1 MSRNSLLVLYKK
13 ELADHLRSKRFV
25 ILLLLI
31 AVTGLASIYSAAS
44 GIREAVS
51 QEENDFV
58 FLRLFTTSG
67 NSIPSFISFVSL
79 LGPLV
84 GLALGFDSINGE
96 FNRGTMSRLLA
107 QPIHRDSVIN
117 GKFLAGILVISI
129 MVFSL
134 GIVVGAIGILMIG
147 IPPTLEE
154 IFRLLSF
161 FVVTIF
167 YMSIWLAISQ
177 LFSLL
182 FKQSAT
188 SALASIAMWLFLSI
202 FVGLLAGVVANVIFP
217 IDNASTID
225 MQLKNSNLE
234 LMLNRLSPTTLFSE
248 ATICLLNPGVRTLSI
263 ITVDRLIGAIP
274 GALPFTQ
281 SMLLIWPHLVSLI
294 ALNMICFAI
303 SYIIFMRREI
313 RA

>member
-1 MSRNSLLVLYKK
+1 
-13 ELADHLRSKRFV
+13 
-25 ILLLLI
+25 
-31 AVTGLASIYSAAS
+31 
-44 GIREAVS
+44 
-51 QEENDFV
+51 
-58 FLRLFTTSG
+58 
-67 NSIPSFISFVSL
+67 
-79 LGPLV
+79 
-84 GLALGFDSINGE
+84 
-96 FNRGTMSRLLA
+96 
-107 QPIHRDSVIN
+107 
-117 GKFLAGILVISI
+117 
-129 MVFSL
+129 
-134 GIVVGAIGILMIG
+134 MIG

>member
-1 MSRNSLLVLYKK
+1 M
-13 ELADHLRSKRFV
+13 
-25 ILLLLI
+25 
-31 AVTGLASIYSAAS
+31 ASIYSAAS

-274 GALPFTQ
+274 GALPFTK
-281 SMLLIWPHLVSLI
+281 V
-294 ALNMICFAI
+294 C
-303 SYIIFMRREI
+303 Y
-313 RA
+313 

>member
-1 MSRNSLLVLYKK
+1 M
-13 ELADHLRSKRFV
+13 
-25 ILLLLI
+25 
-31 AVTGLASIYSAAS
+31 
-44 GIREAVS
+44 
-51 QEENDFV
+51 
-58 FLRLFTTSG
+58 
-67 NSIPSFISFVSL
+67 
-79 LGPLV
+79 
-84 GLALGFDSINGE
+84 
-96 FNRGTMSRLLA
+96 
-107 QPIHRDSVIN
+107 
-117 GKFLAGILVISI
+117 
-129 MVFSL
+129 
-134 GIVVGAIGILMIG
+134 
-147 IPPTLEE
+147 
-154 IFRLLSF
+154 
-161 FVVTIF
+161 
-167 YMSIWLAISQ
+167 
-177 LFSLL
+177 
-182 FKQSAT
+182 
-188 SALASIAMWLFLSI
+188 
-202 FVGLLAGVVANVIFP
+202 GLLAGVVANVIFP